1 VLIGLIALVWT
12 RMPHS
17 SRSISPTV
25 ATTATVA
32 LLVGLALGHELT
44 NLDAQL
50 LGAVMVS
57 GFSVLAL
64 LTGASWKPPGRW
76 AWNQHLMLVGAV
88 GVAGLIYRERY
99 VLALCV
105 ALTLMAASMFFAFRD
120 TPERIVA
127 LAATAGFAIPGM
139 VELVYVVDDLNGGLW
154 ERMNTMF
161 KFYNQAWVLLAVA
174 AGVLSG
180 WLVVESFGR
189 RVVHHVQERKIG
201 FSPTLPLIL
210 MAGVIA
216 ASLAYPIT
224 ATGPRL
230 ETRMVAGIG
239 NETSLNALDWMRY
252 STYKIPG
259 GPLIS
264 WNDDLQAINWLNN
277 NVDGSPVIVEA
288 SIGAYR
294 GNGSRFSIATGLPT
308 VLGWQRH
315 EQQQRYTF
323 ESSQRVSEIQEFY
336 QTDSIQEKI
345 DFLLRYNVEYVVI
358 GDLERHGVLGENPNS
373 PYSTPE
379 GIAAIE
385 SMVGSGLEVAFQ
397 HGSTV
402 VYRVILDEL
411 TGATTE

>member
-1 VLIGLIALVWT
+1 
-12 RMPHS
+12 
-17 SRSISPTV
+17 
-25 ATTATVA
+25 
-32 LLVGLALGHELT
+32 
-44 NLDAQL
+44 
-50 LGAVMVS
+50 
-57 GFSVLAL
+57 
-64 LTGASWKPPGRW
+64 
-76 AWNQHLMLVGAV
+76 
-88 GVAGLIYRERY
+88 
-99 VLALCV
+99 
-105 ALTLMAASMFFAFRD
+105 
-120 TPERIVA
+120 
-127 LAATAGFAIPGM
+127 
-139 VELVYVVDDLNGGLW
+139 
-154 ERMNTMF
+154 
-161 KFYNQAWVLLAVA
+161 
-174 AGVLSG
+174 
-180 WLVVESFGR
+180 
-189 RVVHHVQERKIG
+189 
-201 FSPTLPLIL
+201 

-397 HGSTV
+397 HGNTV